1 MIMDHSHL
9 NDIKANFIGRRTTI
23 LDTRIMRKFK
33 KYHHG
38 DTRIGKYHR
47 MWHMSMIYT
56 MVFFSSEIFCDGTK
70 KNRNAS
76 RPLKGV
82 AEEATRMFNLGPVS
96 FNLGLL

>member
-1 MIMDHSHL
+1 
-9 NDIKANFIGRRTTI
+9 
-23 LDTRIMRKFK
+23 
-33 KYHHG
+33 
-38 DTRIGKYHR
+38 

-56 MVFFSSEIFCDGTK
+56 MVFFNSEIFCDGTK

>member
-56 MVFFSSEIFCDGTK
+56 MVFFSSKIFCDGTK
-70 KNRNAS
+70 KIGMQVDL
-76 RPLKGV
+76 LKV
-82 AEEATRMFNLGPVS
+82 WQKRQLGCS
-96 FNLGLL
+96 T